1 MGSSV
6 WQGKPAGSR
15 VIGFPSHIGTQ
26 SFEFKL
32 TYRSNDTAH
41 QASAAT
47 IAAAGIV
54 MTQA

>member
-1 MGSSV
+1 MGV
-6 WQGKPAGSR
+6 KRVAGKAGR
-15 VIGFPSHIGTQ
+15 IKGDRLPLHIGAR
-26 SFEFKL
+26 SLDFKL

-47 IAAAGIV
+47 IAEAGIV